1 MTEFFT
7 HFFISNISISFS
19 LLLLIFVRFMFRKQL
34 TCNGRYNTIY
44 IVLFLLVIPFIP
56 VNNSFIFQAIGFI
69 RSLFNRSTSAA
80 NTVTPLPINANLSS
94 NVNWMNDFAVSVNST
109 STIYPKLLFI
119 IWLAGVYIF
128 SIRLIVSGISL
139 YKLKKS
145 AVPVTDDTVIL
156 NIYSECLELCNV
168 RRYKPKLYY
177 SSALSGA
184 VIVGVFRPVIYIPRQ
199 INDCISDYTITD
211 LRHILLHE
219 LQHFK
224 RRDNAVNMFI
234 CIFCILYWFNPVVIY
249 TLHTA

>member
-139 YKLKKS
+139 YKLKICCS
-145 AVPVTDDTVIL
+145 
-156 NIYSECLELCNV
+156 SH
-168 RRYKPKLYY
+168 RRYCH
-177 SSALSGA
+177 
-184 VIVGVFRPVIYIPRQ
+184 IEYIFGMP
-199 INDCISDYTITD
+199 
-211 LRHILLHE
+211 
-219 LQHFK
+219 
-224 RRDNAVNMFI
+224 
-234 CIFCILYWFNPVVIY
+234 
-249 TLHTA
+249 